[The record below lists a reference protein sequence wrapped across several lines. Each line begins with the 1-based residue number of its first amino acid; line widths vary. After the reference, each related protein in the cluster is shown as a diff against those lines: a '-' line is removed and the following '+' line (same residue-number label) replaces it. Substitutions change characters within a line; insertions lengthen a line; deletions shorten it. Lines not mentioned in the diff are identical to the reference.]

1 MLRNKGKIL
10 VVSRNPKLAEIRKKV
25 LEGAGFTVIAG
36 TDDSAVERACND
48 GVELIM
54 VGYSV
59 TPSNKRRVWAK
70 SREYSNVPIVEL
82 HHSGNP
88 ELVERNVFA
97 RESKRAHDF
106 LKAVQKLPWGKQPRA

>member
-1 MLRNKGKIL
+1 M
-10 VVSRNPKLAEIRKKV
+10 VSRNPKLAEIRKKV

-36 TDDSAVERACND
+36 TDDSAVERACSD
-48 GVELIM
+48 GIELIM

-70 SREYSNVPIVEL
+70 SRECGNVPIMEL
-82 HHSGNP
+82 HYGGNP

-97 RESKRAHDF
+97 RESRRAHAF
-106 LKAVQKLPWGKQPRA
+106 LKAVQKLPWAKQRRA